1 MKKLSVVLTTM
12 ALCALLSLGLISCSK
27 TEASSKSESA
37 SAKTS
42 TTAIKK
48 LISINSET
56 IYGDAID
63 NEYYKNND
71 LTLVNV
77 MATWCG
83 PCVQEMPELQ
93 AINEEDNGFGVIGV
107 VIDAFDEVRGSVN
120 TSAVEEAKRIASKTG
135 VTYPLAIPTQQFLEQ
150 TMKKTAALLPM
161 SFIVD
166 KEGKI
171 VKGPIAGA
179 KNKAKWLEILNKVKD
194 AVIKQ

>member
-1 MKKLSVVLTTM
+1 MKKLNVVLTTM
-12 ALCALLSLGLISCSK
+12 ALCAVLSLGLVSCNKS
-27 TEASSKSESA
+27 EASSKTSSTKSSA
-37 SAKTS
+37 
-42 TTAIKK
+42 TAIKK

-56 IYGDAID
+56 IYGESITD
-63 NEYYKNND
+63 EYYRDND

-83 PCVQEMPELQ
+83 PCVKEVPELQ
-93 AINEEDNGFGVIGV
+93 KINEADNGFGVVGV
-107 VIDAFDEVRGSVN
+107 VIDTFDEITGSVIP
-120 TSAVEEAKRIASKTG
+120 SAVDEAKRIAEKTG
-135 VTYPLAIPTQQFLEQ
+135 ATYPLVIPTQDFLEQ

-179 KNKAKWLEILNKVKD
+179 RDMNAWLDILNKVKD
-194 AVIKQ
+194 AVVTQ